1 VHPEQSPEPQRSHR
15 KEGSVAVTV
24 TTPRRPRRPARPSP
38 PAADAP
44 LFVGVDVS
52 KARLDVC
59 LGDGSPP
66 LSAGNDRRGVAALVR
81 RLRRRRVGLLA
92 LEATGGYERALLRG
106 LLGAGV
112 PVARVNPLRVR
123 RFAQSRGTLAKT
135 DRLDAAVLADFA
147 RANAAALRPVRP
159 AGENADMLRELTA
172 RRRQLVEQ
180 CTANRCQM
188 EHATHKAVRDSVRRT
203 VAHLQREVA
212 LVEAEIQRL
221 IDADAALA
229 GRQKKLLSVTGVG
242 PRVSRVLVSELPE
255 LGLLDRRRI
264 AALVGVAPFNDDSG
278 ARAGP
283 RHIRGG
289 RATVRAALYM
299 TTLVAVRHDPVMRAH
314 YQRLKAAGKPKKVA
328 LVACMRKKLNHLTSL
343 LRDKEQS

>member
-1 VHPEQSPEPQRSHR
+1 M
-15 KEGSVAVTV
+15 KTV
-24 TTPRRPRRPARPSP
+24 KTTAPAPRPSRRRAGP
-38 PAADAP
+38 PAP

-59 LGDGSPP
+59 LGDGSAP
-66 LSAGNDRRGVAALVR
+66 LSAGNDRRGVASLVG
-81 RLRRRRVGLLA
+81 RLRRRPVGLLA
-92 LEATGGYERALLRG
+92 LEATGGYERPLLRG

-112 PVARVNPLRVR
+112 PVVRVNPLRVR
-123 RFAQSRGTLAKT
+123 RFAQSRGVLAKT
-135 DRLDAAVLADFA
+135 DRLDASVLADFA
-147 RANAAALRPVRP
+147 RANAAALRPERP
-159 AGENADMLRELTA
+159 AGENAGMLRELTA

-180 CTANRCQM
+180 CTANKCQA
-188 EHATHKAVRDSVRRT
+188 EHATLKAVRDSVRRT
-203 VAHLQREVA
+203 VAHLREEIA

-229 GRQKKLLSVTGVG
+229 SRQRRLLAVKGIG

-255 LGLLDRRRI
+255 LGSLDRRRI

-278 ARAGP
+278 GRSGA

-299 TTLVAVRHDPVMRAH
+299 ATLVAVRHDPVMHGH

-343 LRDKEQS
+343 LREREQQP